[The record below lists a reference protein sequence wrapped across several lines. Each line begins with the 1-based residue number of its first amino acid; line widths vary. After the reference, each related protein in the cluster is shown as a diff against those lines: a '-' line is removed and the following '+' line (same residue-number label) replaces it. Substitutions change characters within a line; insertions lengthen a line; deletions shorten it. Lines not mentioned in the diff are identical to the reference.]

1 MTMAGRTNGTLTEF
15 LRPGTSCNRVLVAED
30 DAMFRR
36 ILQSWLENWGYLVTI
51 AEDGARAWEIL
62 QQDLPPQVLILDWM
76 MPAINGLELC
86 RKVREPNQNP
96 YQYIFLATSK
106 DAKQDLVMGLE
117 AGADDYLTKPFDKS
131 ELQARLRAC
140 NRILTL
146 QDEQIRAQVQ
156 LRFQATHDALTGVWN
171 RSEILE
177 TLRREL
183 ERAARS
189 KSATGLLMLDI
200 DHFKK
205 INDTYGHLTG
215 DLVLKEVTHRIINAV
230 RGYDS
235 VGRYGGEEFVI
246 VLPGCTREQIEHGS
260 ERVRSAVD
268 NSPIVANES
277 MVSVTVSIGAAVTA
291 VERHGLVSDTEILA
305 AADSACTGP
314 EDRAQSNRLV
324 RFCVQR
330 NQVIRLLCALAYQ
343 MLAQPNNR
351 QATLTTAFRT
361 PLEKA

>member
-1 MTMAGRTNGTLTEF
+1 MTTAGGMNGSLTEF
-15 LRPGTSCNRVLVAED
+15 LRPGSSCNRVLVAED

-51 AEDGARAWEIL
+51 AEDGARAWDIL
-62 QQDLPPQVLILDWM
+62 QQEPPPQLLILDWM

-86 RKVREPNQNP
+86 RKVRECNQTP
-96 YQYIFLATSK
+96 YQYILLATAK
-106 DAKQDLVMGLE
+106 DAKQDLVRGLE

-146 QDEQIRAQVQ
+146 QDDQIRAHLQ
-156 LRFQATHDALTGVWN
+156 LHFQATHDALTGVWN

-183 ERAARS
+183 ERAGRS

-200 DHFKK
+200 DHFKN

-215 DLVLKEVTHRIINAV
+215 DVVLKEVTQRIVKAV
-230 RGYDS
+230 RSYDS

-246 VLPGCTREQIEHGS
+246 VLPGCTRDQIEHGA
-260 ERVRSAVD
+260 ERIRSAVD
-268 NSPIVANES
+268 DAPIVAKES
-277 MVSVTVSIGAAVTA
+277 TVAVTVSIGAAVTSEA
-291 VERHGLVSDTEILA
+291 QHGLISDTEMLA
-305 AADSACTGP
+305 AADSALY
-314 EDRAQSNRLV
+314 RAKRIGRNRTVLSDFV
-324 RFCVQR
+324 F
-330 NQVIRLLCALAYQ
+330 NEIR
-343 MLAQPNNR
+343 
-351 QATLTTAFRT
+351 
-361 PLEKA
+361 